1 MLDSIFCACVWGGGD
16 SSAMALLDVFKPIKV
31 SLKVGKHCILFLL
44 WAKSAFK
51 SYINFCVYGVEN
63 LLFVDF

>member
-1 MLDSIFCACVWGGGD
+1 
-16 SSAMALLDVFKPIKV
+16 MALLDVFKPIKV